1 MTRTI
6 LLALSLAGCASA
18 PVQAPEIPRIHCIAY
33 GAMPD
38 GGDWWLYLCTFT
50 GEPPAEPPAPDDVG
64 SFLGGAS

>member
-6 LLALSLAGCASA
+6 LLLLALAGCASA
-18 PVQAPEIPRIHCIAY
+18 PARAPEIPRIHCIAY
-33 GAMPD
+33 GQVPATA
-38 GGDWWLYLCTFT
+38 WWIYACTFT